1 VILSSWQRFTGQRR
15 RVPSWWVVLGTVAI
29 VAVAWAVTSLAVG
42 SGASGGRSVRVR
54 PLLPGRLFGAE
65 LTSAAVERAF
75 AAEGLRLAPAG
86 SDLDADRFGRLR
98 PRIAAAFELSGP
110 SAMLV
115 VLFDRPEPRAP
126 MLVKAWR
133 ATATTVRPP
142 AGCTSSTAPRASTAR
157 PPPPSRLAFR
167 RLQ

>member
-1 VILSSWQRFTGQRR
+1 M
-15 RVPSWWVVLGTVAI
+15 
-29 VAVAWAVTSLAVG
+29 
-42 SGASGGRSVRVR
+42 R

-126 MLVKAWR
+126 MLVKDMAGDRDNGEAAGRVYVEYR
-133 ATATTVRPP
+133 AS
-142 AGCTSSTAPRASTAR
+142 GLDSSTAAAV
-157 PPPPSRLAFR
+157 RLAFR